1 MTANK
6 LTLTYMK
13 LVLITAIAEFEK
25 DVKNM
30 LKEAK
35 VKSYSYKEVKGF
47 RDASEE
53 NIESN
58 WFGSEMNE
66 TDSVVFYAFI
76 LQQNLDTLFE
86 EVTAFNAKQKTI
98 SKVHLA
104 VLSVEKYN

>member
-6 LTLTYMK
+6 LTFTYMK

-76 LQQNLDTLFE
+76 LQQNLDTLFDE
-86 EVTAFNAKQKTI
+86 ITQFNKNQETI

>member
-6 LTLTYMK
+6 LTFTYMK

-25 DVKNM
+25 DVKKM

-35 VKSYSYKEVKGF
+35 VKSYSYRDVKGF

-53 NIESN
+53 NVESN
-58 WFGSEMNE
+58 WFGTEMNE

-76 LQQNLDTLFE
+76 LQQNLKNHCLIYCFIE
-86 EVTAFNAKQKTI
+86 FSQEILKELKN
-98 SKVHLA
+98 
-104 VLSVEKYN
+104 

>member
-1 MTANK
+1 
-6 LTLTYMK
+6 MK

-25 DVKNM
+25 DVKKM

-35 VKSYSYKEVKGF
+35 VKSYSYRDVKGF

-53 NIESN
+53 SMESN

-76 LQQNLDTLFE
+76 LQQNLDMLFD
-86 EVTAFNAKQKTI
+86 EVAAFNKKQETI

-104 VLSVEKYN
+104 VFGIEKYN

>member
-1 MTANK
+1 
-6 LTLTYMK
+6 MK
-13 LVLITAIAEFEK
+13 LVLITAIASFEK
-25 DVKNM
+25 DVKKM

-35 VKSYSYKEVKGF
+35 VASYSYHDVKGF

-53 NIESN
+53 SVGDN

-66 TDSVVFYAFI
+66 TDSVMFYAFI
-76 LQQNLDTLFE
+76 LQHHLDVLLEKIT
-86 EVTAFNAKQKTI
+86 VFNKNQESI

>member
-1 MTANK
+1 
-6 LTLTYMK
+6 MK

-25 DVKNM
+25 EVKKM

-35 VKSYSYKEVKGF
+35 VKSYSYRDVKGF

-53 NIESN
+53 SVESN

-66 TDSVVFYAFI
+66 TDSIVFYAFI
-76 LQQNLDTLFE
+76 LQQNLDTLFQ
-86 EVTAFNAKQKTI
+86 EVNQFNKEQKTI

-104 VLSVEKYN
+104 VFSVEKYN

>member
-1 MTANK
+1 
-6 LTLTYMK
+6 MK

-25 DVKNM
+25 EVKKM

-35 VKSYSYKEVKGF
+35 VKSYSYRDVKGF

-53 NIESN
+53 GVEDN

-66 TDSVVFYAFI
+66 TDSVMFYAFI
-76 LQQNLDTLFE
+76 LQHHLDALIEKINT
-86 EVTAFNAKQKTI
+86 FNKNQEFA

>member
-1 MTANK
+1 
-6 LTLTYMK
+6 MK

-25 DVKNM
+25 DVKKM

-35 VKSYSYKEVKGF
+35 VKSYSYRDVKGF

-53 NIESN
+53 NVEDN

-76 LQQNLDTLFE
+76 LQQNLETLFE
-86 EVTAFNAKQKTI
+86 EVDQFNKEQKTI

-104 VLSVEKYN
+104 VFSVEQYI

>member
-1 MTANK
+1 
-6 LTLTYMK
+6 MK
-13 LVLITAIAEFEK
+13 LVLITAIADFEREIK
-25 DVKNM
+25 KM
-30 LKEAK
+30 LKESK
-35 VKSYSYKEVKGF
+35 VKSYSYKDVKGF

-53 NIESN
+53 DVETN
-58 WFGSEMNE
+58 WFGSELKE
-66 TDSVVFYAFI
+66 TDSIVFYAFI

>member
-1 MTANK
+1 
-6 LTLTYMK
+6 
-13 LVLITAIAEFEK
+13 
-25 DVKNM
+25 M

-35 VKSYSYKEVKGF
+35 VKSYSYRDVKGF

-53 NIESN
+53 SIESN

-76 LQQNLDTLFE
+76 LQQNLDMLFD
-86 EVTAFNAKQKTI
+86 EVAAFNKKQETI

-104 VLSVEKYN
+104 VFGVEKYN

>member
-1 MTANK
+1 
-6 LTLTYMK
+6 MK

-25 DVKNM
+25 DVKKM

-35 VKSYSYKEVKGF
+35 VKSYSYRDVKGF

-53 NIESN
+53 SVEDN

-76 LQQNLDTLFE
+76 LQQNLETLFE
-86 EVTAFNAKQKTI
+86 EVNRFNKEKKII

-104 VLSVEKYN
+104 VLTVEQYN

>member
-1 MTANK
+1 
-6 LTLTYMK
+6 MK

-25 DVKNM
+25 DVKKM

-35 VKSYSYKEVKGF
+35 VKSYSYRDVKGF

-53 NIESN
+53 NVESN

-66 TDSVVFYAFI
+66 TDSIVFYAFI
-76 LQQNLDTLFE
+76 LQQNLDTLFQ
-86 EVTAFNAKQKTI
+86 EVNQFNKEQKTI

-104 VLSVEKYN
+104 VFSVRKAMIKLKSI

>member
-1 MTANK
+1 
-6 LTLTYMK
+6 MK

-25 DVKNM
+25 EVKKM

-35 VKSYSYKEVKGF
+35 VKSYSYRDVKGF

-53 NIESN
+53 NVESN

-66 TDSVVFYAFI
+66 TDSIVFYAFI
-76 LQQNLDTLFE
+76 LQQNLETLFE
-86 EVTAFNAKQKTI
+86 EVNQFNKEQKTI

-104 VLSVEKYN
+104 VFSVEKYN

>member
-1 MTANK
+1 
-6 LTLTYMK
+6 MK

-25 DVKNM
+25 DVKKM
-30 LKEAK
+30 LKDSK
-35 VKSYSYKEVKGF
+35 VKSYSYRDVKGF

-53 NIESN
+53 NMESN

-76 LQQNLDTLFE
+76 LQQNLDMLFD
-86 EVTAFNAKQKTI
+86 EVAVFNKKQETI

-104 VLSVEKYN
+104 VFGVEKYN

>member
-6 LTLTYMK
+6 LTFIYMK

-76 LQQNLDTLFE
+76 LQQNLETLFD
-86 EVTAFNAKQKTI
+86 EVTQFNKNQETI